1 MRTPTYRSRTDISE
15 NMMTSM
21 IDVVFLLLIFFVCA
35 AARAGGLLESL
46 LPTNLTAGAVESSA
60 QPETPKPLGD
70 LTIKLRLGAEGATE
84 MELNGRVHSDF
95 DSLRRTLLALAEIA
109 PEIPVVLDTAPEVA
123 VGELIR
129 VYDTCQSAKFHDI
142 RFATRQKPTSGKTR
156 R

>member
-1 MRTPTYRSRTDISE
+1 MRTPAYRNRTDISE

-46 LPTNLTAGAVESSA
+46 LPTNLAAGTIESAS
-60 QPETPKPLGD
+60 PIDTPSPLGD
-70 LTIKLRLGAEGATE
+70 LTIKLRLDDAGAAA

-95 DSLRRTLLALAEIA
+95 DSLRQTLLGLAKIA
-109 PEIPVVLDTAPEVA
+109 PEIPVVLHTEPDVPVR
-123 VGELIR
+123 ELIR
-129 VYDTCQSAKFHDI
+129 VYDSCQAARFRDI
-142 RFATRQKPTSGKTR
+142 RFATRQPPPSGKTR